1 MQRFVS
7 FFLELLLLLFII
19 NKRFV
24 MKRVNFFARAVFL
37 VVLAFSV
44 TACVFLPDGPHG
56 HAGAAAG
63 HK

>member
-1 MQRFVS
+1 
-7 FFLELLLLLFII
+7 
-19 NKRFV
+19 